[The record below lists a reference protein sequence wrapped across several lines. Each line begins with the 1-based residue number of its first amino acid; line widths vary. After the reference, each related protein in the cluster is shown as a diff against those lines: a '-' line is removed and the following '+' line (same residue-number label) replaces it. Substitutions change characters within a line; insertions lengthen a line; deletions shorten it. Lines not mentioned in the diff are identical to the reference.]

1 MMSSISVKQLS
12 LIALLSS
19 VIIGVLAFATIAIS
33 SPVPLTSTKYTAG
46 LVLLILGIWAIN
58 IALVYLVEKQGRSN
72 IAVYIIRYTVSY
84 SICLALVVMIQPL
97 PPAMR
102 VMPQKIRAVHP
113 IASMDHSRPIAIGRG
128 QGFSPNLLL
137 ALALNS
143 IILLLQDLTLFR
155 DKKSSIE
162 LENAKLKIINM
173 EATNHQLKQQI
184 HPHFLFNSLNTLK
197 TFIKNEPD
205 KAEDYLVN
213 LSEFLRAS
221 ISNTMNIVTLR
232 DEIEFA
238 VNYLEMQAIRFGDAL
253 HYSINIPEEI
263 QQTGFVPA
271 FSIQPLLE
279 NAIKHNIL
287 TKVLPLYITVTYH
300 EDWLTVA
307 NSLQPKTTTETGTGL
322 GLHNLSERY
331 KILSDNEI
339 VVVKTNQ
346 QFSVSIKIL
355 DNASSHHRG

>member
-1 MMSSISVKQLS
+1 MPHKIHAVQPVASI
-12 LIALLSS
+12 
-19 VIIGVLAFATIAIS
+19 
-33 SPVPLTSTKYTAG
+33 
-46 LVLLILGIWAIN
+46 
-58 IALVYLVEKQGRSN
+58 
-72 IAVYIIRYTVSY
+72 
-84 SICLALVVMIQPL
+84 
-97 PPAMR
+97 
-102 VMPQKIRAVHP
+102 
-113 IASMDHSRPIAIGRG
+113 DHTRPIAVGRG

-143 IILLLQDLTLFR
+143 IILLIQDLALFR

-162 LENAKLKIINM
+162 LENAELKIKNM
-173 EATNHQLKQQI
+173 EAANHRLKQQI

-197 TFIKNEPD
+197 TLIKNEPE

-221 ISNTMNIVTLR
+221 LSNTMNIVALC
-232 DEIEFA
+232 DEIELA

-253 HYSINIPEEI
+253 HYTINIPEEI

-271 FSIQPLLE
+271 LSIQPLLE

-307 NSLQPKTTTETGTGL
+307 NTLQPKTTTDSGAGL

-331 KILSDNEI
+331 KILSDNDI
-339 VVVKTNQ
+339 VIVKSHE

>member
-1 MMSSISVKQLS
+1 MSFISAKKLA
-12 LIALLSS
+12 LIALVSS
-19 VIIGVLAFATIAIS
+19 FIIGLLAFATIAIS
-33 SPVPLTSTKYTAG
+33 SPVPFASTKYTVG
-46 LVLLILGIWAIN
+46 LMLLILGIWAIN
-58 IALVYLVEKQGRSN
+58 IALVYLAEKQVRSS
-72 IAVYIIRYTVSY
+72 IPVYIVRYTVSY
-84 SICLALVVMIQPL
+84 IICLALVYIIQPL
-97 PPAMR
+97 PQAVRAM
-102 VMPQKIRAVHP
+102 PHKIHAVQP
-113 IASMDHSRPIAIGRG
+113 VASIDHTRPIAVGRG

-143 IILLLQDLTLFR
+143 IILLIQDLALFR

-162 LENAKLKIINM
+162 LENAELKIKNM
-173 EATNHQLKQQI
+173 EAANHRLKQQI

-197 TFIKNEPD
+197 TLIKNEPE

-221 ISNTMNIVTLR
+221 LSNTMNIVALC
-232 DEIEFA
+232 DEIELA

-253 HYSINIPEEI
+253 HYTINIPEEI

-271 FSIQPLLE
+271 LSIQPLLE

-307 NSLQPKTTTETGTGL
+307 NTLQPKTTTDSGAGL

-331 KILSDNEI
+331 KILSDNDI
-339 VVVKTNQ
+339 VIVKSHE